1 MAVSANI
8 IDLAALRLAPGEGT
22 RLNVEVPIAPIT
34 LGTEV
39 YEAEPPAVA
48 ATIDVS
54 RMLGG
59 GYALHMRFGAAITG
73 ACMRCLAPAAQALE
87 VDAREVDRP
96 RGGEELESPYVS
108 DERLDVAAWA
118 RDAFVLSMP
127 AQVLCS
133 EDCKG
138 LCPICAAD
146 LNAEPE
152 GHRHESAPDR
162 RWAKLS
168 ELELE

>member
-1 MAVSANI
+1 MAASSHT
-8 IDLAALRLAPGEGT
+8 IDLAALRLGPGEGRCLT
-22 RLNVEVPIAPIT
+22 AEVEIAPVT
-34 LGTEV
+34 LGTEA
-39 YEAEPPAVA
+39 YEAAPKRLTAEV
-48 ATIDVS
+48 DVS

-73 ACMRCLAPAAQALE
+73 ACMRCLGPAAQALE

-96 RGGEELESPYVS
+96 GGGEELESPYVR
-108 DERLDVAAWA
+108 DERLDLGAWA
-118 RDAFVLSMP
+118 RDAFVLSIP

-133 EDCKG
+133 EECKG

-152 GHRHESAPDR
+152 GHGHERAPDR